1 MDDLLLL
8 EQTCGLELKKL
19 LFMNPIN
26 DKQILR
32 SSHIRKKKWW
42 NLNGC
47 FKIGIYGMYNTAKWF
62 CGFVTRL

>member
-1 MDDLLLL
+1 MDGLLLL

-32 SSHIRKKKWW
+32 SSHIRKKMMKFKWLFQ
-42 NLNGC
+42 NRY
-47 FKIGIYGMYNTAKWF
+47 IRH
-62 CGFVTRL
+62 V